1 VDHKANWGR
10 KKILPMR
17 RGSWHGGNGISIL
30 QLDLMSSCWWS
41 FCNSK
46 NVSTKK
52 FWALLEHSISEDNIL
67 EDSTHDHKYVEQG
80 NLEPIPLPSLCH
92 PFAQD
97 KKHKFTDQIH
107 RLQKRNAREDQ
118 GIPATVVHSESAV
131 TTYNT
136 RRRTSREHYKKI
148 WREKG
153 VCCCEPHKTLNLCS
167 AKSLSTVS
175 ILEKLKSDGSNDVN
189 PITHF
194 LMFGELRLRCRV

>member
-1 VDHKANWGR
+1 VLNLWSRFVPQSLAN
-10 KKILPMR
+10 IAMR

-97 KKHKFTDQIH
+97 KKHKFTDY
-107 RLQKRNAREDQ
+107 RREMQ
-118 GIPATVVHSESAV
+118 ERIKVFLSLLSIVRALWQRTTRGGGRQENTIRRSEERRVCVAV
-131 TTYNT
+131 
-136 RRRTSREHYKKI
+136 
-148 WREKG
+148 
-153 VCCCEPHKTLNLCS
+153 
-167 AKSLSTVS
+167 SLT
-175 ILEKLKSDGSNDVN
+175 K
-189 PITHF
+189 P
-194 LMFGELRLRCRV
+194 